1 MGIKVIDRPG
11 ENQDREVERIG
22 DRGRCGL
29 RNGVHPRF
37 YPDAKEPGGVRPYP
51 ALFTFVK
58 MADSPNSLP
67 ESPTSWPTLA
77 IPCRQ
82 WGGKA
87 LCTEMIGACMD
98 PLSIHPFW
106 SGVACMF
113 ER

>member
-82 WGGKA
+82 WGGGEGS
-87 LCTEMIGACMD
+87 LHRNDRCMYGSVVD
-98 PLSIHPFW
+98 SSVLEWGRVH
-106 SGVACMF
+106 V
-113 ER
+113 